1 MARYHFQRE
10 CRTRSSEVFV
20 LLDEED
26 RRVGQVDLHYTPSV
40 VHATLLVIERITQD
54 EIQNMIEAIDQE
66 LVMASGIARE
76 DFVVTVF
83 QGREAGVYSDEEAE
97 VENPN

>member
-1 MARYHFQRE
+1 MSHYRFQRE

-20 LLDEED
+20 LLDEDEK
-26 RRVGQVDLHYTPSV
+26 RAGQVDLHYTSSV
-40 VHATLLVIERITQD
+40 VHGTLTVPERLTQD
-54 EIQNMIEAIDQE
+54 EIQNIIEMIDQE

-76 DFVVTVF
+76 DFIVTVF

-97 VENPN
+97 MENRS